1 VTRIT
6 KHQYRGYLLPWL
18 NFIHDSYGNGQGST
32 AIAKAIYEDIVK
44 HPEKVTDPY
53 YKRRGITPLPS
64 SSVVRYVLE
73 RTYPGY
79 VEPRGQV
86 NSAYPTEPRWQAILT
101 PELANA
107 QGRWERTRA
116 MLNMYRAGFS
126 LAEVGQRFGISRERV
141 RQLISHHCR
150 LSAKKQLSP
159 LERYLHDDT
168 PLWEFASAC
177 GVSVPVTIRSNSHYR
192 DR

>member
-6 KHQYRGYLLPWL
+6 KHQYTGYLKPWL
-18 NFIHDSYGNGQGST
+18 SFIHDSYSNGQGAKKIAN
-32 AIAKAIYEDIVK
+32 AICKDIVK
-44 HPEKVTDPY
+44 HPEKLTDPY
-53 YKRRGITPLPS
+53 HIRYGLSPEPCS
-64 SSVVRYVLE
+64 AMVHYVLE

-79 VEPRGQV
+79 VKARGQV
-86 NSAYPTEPRWQAILT
+86 ISAYPTEPRWRAILG

-141 RQLISHHCR
+141 RQLITHHCR